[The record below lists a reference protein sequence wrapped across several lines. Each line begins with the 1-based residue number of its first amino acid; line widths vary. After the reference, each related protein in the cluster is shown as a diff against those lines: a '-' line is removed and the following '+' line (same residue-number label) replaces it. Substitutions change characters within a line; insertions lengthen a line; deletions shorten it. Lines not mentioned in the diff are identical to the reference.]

1 MSEAQQQPSV
11 FVRAWESI
19 SLRSKLTA
27 LSVGLIGLLLVVSSF
42 GTIAL
47 LRTYLQQNIDTML
60 IATAQA
66 LRDEDPVM
74 LEERLA
80 SRALQLPS
88 LPSDYYI
95 AYLNVEG
102 NLLIGLVSSAQR
114 TDTVPNLDGFNIAFV
129 VSTNSR
135 PFEVDARGT
144 LTDEGNGEGWRIIA
158 TPLTSM
164 PGSVV
169 VALPTGG
176 NSAIISQYATIGAGF
191 GILLLVVS
199 GLSIWLTIT
208 SAMRPLREVERTA
221 KLVANGDIGQRLI
234 IREGKTEIARLNR
247 SLNSMLDGVEGA
259 MKSRN
264 QTLDQMR
271 RFVADASHEL
281 RTPLVSLRGYA
292 ELYRMGALKSEA
304 QIAEAMSRIESEAV
318 RMSGLV
324 ENLLT
329 LARQDESTAIEKT
342 DIDVIS
348 LARDVAKDISV
359 ANSGKNK
366 IVVCDLDGNEFAAE
380 ETYYIP
386 ANQNGLQQVLSNLI
400 ANASRFSDQGMT
412 IEVAV
417 GAGPGDGPKNCVIEI
432 RDHGEGIPESL
443 REKVFERFFRVDNSR
458 NSETGGSGLGLAIA
472 SSIVA
477 RHRGSIRALETP
489 GGGATFQITLPV
501 S

>member
-1 MSEAQQQPSV
+1 MTETKPPSL
-11 FVRAWESI
+11 FLRAWESI

-60 IATAQA
+60 TATAQA

-74 LEERLA
+74 LEDRLA
-80 SRALQLPS
+80 TRQLQLPS

-95 AYLNVEG
+95 AYLGVDG
-102 NLLIGLVSSAQR
+102 SLLIGLVSSAQR
-114 TDTVPNLDGFNIAFV
+114 TNTVPNLDGFDISFV
-129 VSTNSR
+129 LSTNGK
-135 PFEVDARGT
+135 PFEVDAGGT
-144 LTDEGNGEGWRIIA
+144 ITDEGRGDGWRII
-158 TPLTSM
+158 TVPLTSM
-164 PGSVV
+164 PGSIV

-176 NSAIISQYATIGAGF
+176 NSAIIGQYAVIGAGF

-208 SAMRPLREVERTA
+208 SAIRPLREVERTA
-221 KLVANGDIGQRLI
+221 ALVAKGDIGQRLI
-234 IREGKTEIARLNR
+234 IRDGKTEIARLNR
-247 SLNSMLDGVEGA
+247 SLNSMLDGIETA

-292 ELYRMGALKSEA
+292 ELYRMGALTQPE
-304 QIAEAMSRIESEAV
+304 QVAEAMARIESEAV

-329 LARQDESTAIEKT
+329 LARQDESTAIEKSQI
-342 DIDVIS
+342 DI
-348 LARDVAKDISV
+348 LAIARNVAKDISV
-359 ANSGKNK
+359 ANSHKNP
-366 IVVCDLDGNEFAAE
+366 ITICDLNGIEYSDQQQLD
-380 ETYYIP
+380 IP
-386 ANQNGLQQVLSNLI
+386 ANANGMQQVLTNLI
-400 ANASRFSDQGMT
+400 SNAARFSDAGQPIEIAVGFESHSKNSKCI
-412 IEVAV
+412 IEV
-417 GAGPGDGPKNCVIEI
+417 
-432 RDHGEGIPESL
+432 RDHGEGIPEAL
-443 REKVFERFFRVDNSR
+443 RQKVFERFYRVDNSR

-472 SSIVA
+472 SSIVH
-477 RHRGSIRALETP
+477 RHGGDIKAVETE
-489 GGGATFQITLPV
+489 GGGATFKIYLPGH
-501 S
+501 